1 MREKTGISLQGTNE
15 EEVTTITL
23 ASVAEAVTM
32 TAAVADVAVTTSA
45 AVKKQLASERTMK
58 QTDYFMEHIMQRH
71 VHPLQYREN
80 SFFLSTDKQY
90 ICAMVTETMKEPD
103 TILRSHVFEASSL
116 QSYDSKSTSKEIVIQ
131 DIR

>member
-1 MREKTGISLQGTNE
+1 MREKTGISLQGKN
-15 EEVTTITL
+15 EEVTTITP
-23 ASVAEAVTM
+23 ASAAEAVTM

-58 QTDYFMEHIMQRH
+58 HIMQRH

-103 TILRSHVFEASSL
+103 TIFAYFYFE
-116 QSYDSKSTSKEIVIQ
+116 
-131 DIR
+131 